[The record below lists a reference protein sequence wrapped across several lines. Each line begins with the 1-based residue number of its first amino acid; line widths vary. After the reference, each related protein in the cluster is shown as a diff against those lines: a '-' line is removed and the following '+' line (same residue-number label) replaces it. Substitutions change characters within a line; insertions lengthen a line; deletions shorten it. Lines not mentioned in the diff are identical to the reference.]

1 MLRIVFTTR
10 QMKTKEMIE
19 LIAANIG
26 SREKMGTLVQRKIT
40 IEIKLDM
47 GLGKEYFWAIP
58 RQARR

>member
-1 MLRIVFTTR
+1 
-10 QMKTKEMIE
+10 MKTKEMIE